1 MESSELMPI
10 AAHPKK
16 LWDAVLGEIQLEVT
30 RPCYETWFKNTS
42 GVGRENGS
50 LLVDT
55 PNAFVAEMLE
65 KRMYSIICQA
75 TERVAQ
81 GQLDVRFQVL
91 GGAKDLVTGEGSVSE
106 TSLSS
111 SRLTEAKSASDQDSN
126 VALDN
131 SDVAHK
137 QNHTAPQARS
147 SSNRRH
153 KGLNPAYTFSSFIV
167 GKSNELAHAAAVAV
181 AERPGHIYN
190 PLFIYADVGL
200 GKTHLLHAIG
210 HALTTKGLT
219 PMYSTTE
226 EFTNEYVSAIR
237 EGRTEEFRSRY
248 RTADVLLL
256 DDIQFLI
263 GKEQTQEG
271 FFHTFNA
278 LHMANRQVVVTSDR
292 PVSALALLED
302 RVQSRLVGG
311 LVTDIHAPDL
321 ETRMAILR
329 AKADSMGRS
338 FSAQVLE
345 FLAERIHRNIRELEG
360 SLNRLT
366 AYADLVGVDI
376 DIDVARRVV
385 ADSLQG
391 SNRRRPTEPAVIDA
405 VASYFRID
413 KDTLLGRRRDKHTAL
428 ARQVAMYL
436 LREEVQCGLSQVG
449 RAIGGKDHSTVIH
462 ACKKISGQ
470 VKVDSHLRQDILNIR
485 ESLQT

>member
-1 MESSELMPI
+1 MESSKLLPI
-10 AAHPKK
+10 SAHPKK
-16 LWDAVLGEIQLEVT
+16 LWDAVLGEIQLQVT

-42 GVGRENGS
+42 GAGRENGS

-65 KRMYSIICQA
+65 KRMSSIICQA

-81 GQLDVRFQVL
+81 EHLDVRFQVL
-91 GGAKDLVTGEGSVSE
+91 GGPKDLLQSEGSASE
-106 TSLSS
+106 KPPSS
-111 SRLTEAKSASDQDSN
+111 SRLTEMEVSSDHNNHVS
-126 VALDN
+126 LN
-131 SDVAHK
+131 SGDGHNGH
-137 QNHTAPQARS
+137 NHTALQARS
-147 SSNRRH
+147 PSNSRH
-153 KGLNPAYTFSSFIV
+153 TILNPSYTFNNFIV

-190 PLFIYADVGL
+190 PLFIYAGVGL

-210 HALTTKGLT
+210 HALTAKGLT

-248 RTADVLLL
+248 RSANALLL

-311 LVTDIHAPDL
+311 LVADIHAPDL

-329 AKADSMGRS
+329 AKADSMRRS
-338 FSAQVLE
+338 FSSQVLE

-376 DIDVARRVV
+376 DLDVARKVV
-385 ADSLQG
+385 ADSLHS
-391 SNRRRPTEPAVIDA
+391 SNRRRPAEGAVIDA
-405 VASYFRID
+405 VASYFHID

-436 LREEVQCGLSQVG
+436 LREEAQSGLSQVG

-470 VKVDSHLRQDILNIR
+470 IKVDSHLRQDILNIR